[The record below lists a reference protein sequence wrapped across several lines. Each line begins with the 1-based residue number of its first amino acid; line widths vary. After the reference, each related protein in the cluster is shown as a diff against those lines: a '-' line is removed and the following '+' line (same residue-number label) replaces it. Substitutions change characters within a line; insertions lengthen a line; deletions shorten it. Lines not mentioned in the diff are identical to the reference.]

1 MIPHLVGR
9 SWVTLDFLG
18 FGLSDKP
25 RPHRYSL
32 FEQADLVQQVVAETT
47 KGPVMLI
54 AHDMGTSVATEL
66 LGPRPGRALAVRV
79 YSAP

>member
-1 MIPHLVGR
+1 M
-9 SWVTLDFLG
+9 DFLG

-32 FEQADLVQQVVAETT
+32 REQAELVQAVVAETT
-47 KGPVMLI
+47 SNPVALI

-66 LGPRPGRALAVRV
+66 LARDLDGHLPFELQAGVLSNGGGVPGAV
-79 YSAP
+79 